1 MTICKNTYW
10 NVGKNGSDSSPCDF
24 YIDLV
29 LLPYLDYNTIW
40 LEKWNC
46 IFAANWHSIPPANEY
61 MLLQR
66 VVFLKEDF
74 LAWICLRIFAN
85 LKHVKRLFQTRL
97 DLSNCCLIFFLE
109 ESPNKVARYKSL
121 YVLGLYTWYAKNRF
135 FWKVLLLW
143 STPLRHNSAV
153 LGQAALD

>member
-1 MTICKNTYW
+1 MWLIYNE
-10 NVGKNGSDSSPCDF
+10 
-24 YIDLV
+24 
-29 LLPYLDYNTIW
+29 LLLSYLDYNTIW

-66 VVFLKEDF
+66 VVFLKENF

-97 DLSNCCLIFFLE
+97 DLSNCCLISFLE
-109 ESPNKVARYKSL
+109 ESPSKVARYKL
-121 YVLGLYTWYAKNRF
+121 LDWVYTFDMPKIRF
-135 FWKVLLLW
+135 LWKVLLLW
-143 STPLRHNSAV
+143 SKPLRHNSAV